1 MTLPISDLF
10 VPAPSGISSAVT
22 PTDSWLGKQLAV
34 AETVELPVT
43 SWQSGGMARTIL
55 AITASG
61 LAEQDAL
68 VSAFAQAGFLQW
80 AATGTVTFIKPDG
93 TVITNP
99 VTADPSDAS
108 ANPSGALGWLDVLA
122 EQLYD
127 EFRLPQTYAA
137 GVLYLVNTSA
147 STVGPLATGQ
157 FHVAATTAAQP
168 TYSST
173 SSLTLSPSTGRN
185 VTAGSVG
192 GSTVSLTLSSTSGL
206 VAGDVLFVGVLS
218 TKSLTGIDNTF
229 QRLLTVNSGTGVVTF
244 TSGLASGT
252 LSGTVTNGA
261 YIPVTANIQAD
272 FAGPNGTAAPGEITQ
287 LVTTYPGVYCSNT
300 GSFVGD
306 TWESNVALAARC
318 LLRLQSISPGG
329 AAGAYAYVTL
339 SALTLF
345 AESAFAFSGNV
356 LGTVNLSQAI
366 TKVIV
371 LTDTTTGTVNV
382 IVANATGAP
391 AGIVQAPITNATNA
405 TPIVI
410 TIADTT
416 GLLTGDT
423 VYIAGVEGNT
433 AANGFWEAGTVTGT
447 TVELVGS
454 AGNGAYTTGGSLEG
468 GDLGLLDLLLQER
481 VVGQAVTESTLAAST
496 ATVSI
501 SATVTVP
508 AAQGSA
514 YLSAAGVALA
524 AFFASFPIGGYSGL
538 LPISVIEG
546 ILYAAGKVSGSESY
560 VQRVDSLLL
569 GGAAADFALTS
580 LQNAV
585 LGTVTITVATV

>member
-22 PTDSWLGKQLAV
+22 PADSWLGKQLSV

-80 AATGTVTFIKPDG
+80 AATGTVTFVKPDG

-108 ANPSGALGWLDVLA
+108 ANPSGTLGWLDVLA

-137 GVLYLVNTSA
+137 GVLYLVNTSV

-157 FHVAATTAAQP
+157 FHVAAITAAQP
-168 TYSST
+168 TYSNT

-345 AESAFAFSGNV
+345 VESAFAFSGNV

-391 AGIVQAPITNATNA
+391 TGIVQAPITNATNA

-433 AANGFWEAGTVTGT
+433 AANGFWEVGTVTGT

-569 GGAAADFALTS
+569 GGSAADFALTS

-585 LGTVTITVATV
+585 LGTVTLTVATV

>member
-1 MTLPISDLF
+1 
-10 VPAPSGISSAVT
+10 
-22 PTDSWLGKQLAV
+22 
-34 AETVELPVT
+34 
-43 SWQSGGMARTIL
+43 MARTIL

-168 TYSST
+168 TYSNT

-252 LSGTVTNGA
+252 LSGIVTNGA

-501 SATVTVP
+501 SATVTVT

>member
-1 MTLPISDLF
+1 
-10 VPAPSGISSAVT
+10 
-22 PTDSWLGKQLAV
+22 
-34 AETVELPVT
+34 
-43 SWQSGGMARTIL
+43 MARTIL

-168 TYSST
+168 TYSNT

-244 TSGLASGT
+244 TSGLAAGT

-433 AANGFWEAGTVTGT
+433 AANGFWEAGTITGT

>member
-1 MTLPISDLF
+1 
-10 VPAPSGISSAVT
+10 
-22 PTDSWLGKQLAV
+22 
-34 AETVELPVT
+34 
-43 SWQSGGMARTIL
+43 MARTIL

-168 TYSST
+168 TYSNT